1 MVTKPIVF
9 IRQLPRWI
17 PVFLLVFSDLFA
29 AFVANRL
36 AVHCRNFFTHNQTP
50 LRDYLELWPSII
62 LFVGIF
68 AWQRLYHISG
78 INPADE
84 IRRVFRSS
92 ILVYLIAVGALF
104 AVRAETN
111 ISRWILV
118 VGAAGTIF
126 LVLSFRYF
134 LRCCLSRF
142 DWWGE
147 PVLVMGAGTT
157 AQKVVRS
164 LRRSPYLGWR
174 PVAIL
179 DDDITKQGQEIS
191 GVPIIGSLDDAP
203 DLARKMHL
211 RTAIIAMPGASIER
225 LRQLEQACAK
235 VYPHLIIL
243 PNFCGYAS
251 MWVESR
257 DFGGILGLEIR
268 RNLLMIW
275 PRFVKRSLDLTL
287 CLLGM
292 IFVLPIT
299 IIFAILIK
307 STSKGPIFYG
317 QQRVGRDGKMFKA
330 WKFRSMV
337 SNADIVLKDYLEKHP
352 ELREEWEK
360 DHKLRNDPRVTLVGR
375 ILRKTSLDELP
386 QIWNVIRG
394 DMSLIGPRPIV
405 QAEIP
410 KYRDLFDL
418 YVQVRPGISGLWQV
432 SGRNDTTYD
441 ERVMLDAAYVRNWSV
456 WLDVWILIRTVRV
469 VVFGKGAY

>member
-9 IRQLPRWI
+9 IRHLPKWI
-17 PVFLLVFSDLFA
+17 PVLFLVFSDLCA
-29 AFVANRL
+29 AFAANRL
-36 AVHCRNFFTHNQTP
+36 AVHCRYYFSSDPTP
-50 LRDYLELWPSII
+50 LKDYFDLWPSII

-68 AWQRLYHISG
+68 ALQRLYAISG

-104 AVRAETN
+104 AVKAEMN
-111 ISRWILV
+111 ISRLTLV
-118 VGAAGTIF
+118 IGAVGTIL
-126 LVLSFRYF
+126 LVLLFRYI
-134 LRCCLSRF
+134 LRYCLCRF
-142 DWWGE
+142 EWWGE
-147 PVLVMGAGTT
+147 PVLVLGAGTT
-157 AQKVVRS
+157 GQKVVRS
-164 LRRSPYLGWR
+164 LRRAPYLGWR

-179 DDDITKQGQEIS
+179 DDDVSKHGQEIS
-191 GVPIIGSLDDAP
+191 DIPIIGSLDDAP
-203 DLARKMHL
+203 ELAQKMHL

-235 VYPHLIIL
+235 VFPHLIIL

-251 MWVESR
+251 MWVESL

-268 RNLLMIW
+268 RNLLMFW
-275 PRFVKRSLDLTL
+275 PRFAKRCFDLSF
-287 CLLGM
+287 CVIGM
-292 IFVLPIT
+292 IFIIPIT
-299 IIFAILIK
+299 VVFAIMIRC
-307 STSKGPIFYG
+307 TSKGSVFYG
-317 QQRVGRDGKMFKA
+317 QQRIGRDGRSFKA

-337 SNADIVLKDYLEKHP
+337 SNADTVLKEYLEKHP

-360 DHKLRNDPRVTLVGR
+360 DHKLRDDPRVTAVGR

-386 QIWNVIRG
+386 QIWNVLKG

-456 WLDVWILIRTVRV
+456 WLDAWILIRTVRV
-469 VVFGKGAY
+469 VLLGKGAY